1 MEKLSNRLKKLSD
14 SQTLV
19 MTQKS
24 RELKNKGFDV
34 INLSIGEPDFN
45 TPDPV
50 KEAAKIAIDNN
61 FTHYSPVAGFAGLL
75 AVISTKFKK
84 ENNLDYKPN
93 QIVVSNGAKQ
103 SIVNILMCIIND
115 DDEVIIPKPYWVSYP
130 EMVKLAGGKPVYLDS
145 SIQTDFK
152 LDPKQ
157 LEEKINDKTKAIIFN
172 SPSNPT
178 GSVYS
183 QTELKAI
190 ADILAKNKNVY
201 IISDE
206 IYEHINFCGKHE
218 SIAQFPEIKERVI
231 VVNGVSKAFAMTG
244 WRIGYIGAPQW
255 IAKECIK
262 LQGQI
267 TSGASSIAQKA
278 ALAAIS
284 SDEPFS
290 KIMCQE
296 FLVRRDNV
304 LKLLNEI
311 PGVKCNVP
319 EGAFYVFPNIS
330 SYFNKSFGKYK
341 ISNSEDLSMY
351 ILETVYVGIV
361 PGSAFGNE
369 NCVRISYAVKNEKLV
384 EAISRIKT
392 ALAKLK

>member
-1 MEKLSNRLKKLSD
+1 MEKLSKRLAKLSD

-19 MTQKS
+19 MTHKS

-45 TPDPV
+45 TPEFV
-50 KEAAKIAIDNN
+50 KEDAITAINEN
-61 FTHYSPVAGFAGLL
+61 FSHYSPVAGFADLL
-75 AVISTKFKK
+75 ESISTKFKN
-84 ENNLDYKPN
+84 ENNLDFDTN

-103 SIVNILMCIIND
+103 SIVNVLMCLID
-115 DDEVIIPKPYWVSYP
+115 EGDEVIIPKPYWVSYP
-130 EMVKLAGGKPVYLDS
+130 EMVKLAGGTPVFLDS
-145 SIQTDFK
+145 SIGTDFK
-152 LDPKQ
+152 LDTKQ
-157 LEEKINDKTKAIIFN
+157 LEEKINSKTKAIIFN

-178 GSVYS
+178 GTVYS
-183 QTELKAI
+183 HAELKSI
-190 ADILAKNKNVY
+190 AKVLKKNKNVF

-206 IYEHINFCGKHE
+206 IYEHINFVAKHE

-231 VVNGVSKAFAMTG
+231 VVNGVSKAYAMTG

-255 IAKECIK
+255 ISKACIK

-278 ALAAIS
+278 ALSAIS
-284 SDEPFS
+284 SNGKFS
-290 KIMCQE
+290 EKMRNDFKI
-296 FLVRRDNV
+296 RRDMV

-330 SYFNKSFGKYK
+330 NYFNKSFGKYK

-351 ILETVYVGIV
+351 ILETAYVGIV

-369 NCVRISYAVKNEKLV
+369 NCVRISYAVKNERLV
-384 EAISRIKT
+384 EAIGRINT
-392 ALAKLK
+392 ALAKLS